1 MNNSN
6 VQNKRAFKNTPV
18 GKFLK
23 SYGGLMIVILAM
35 MTVTTIFNPVF
46 LKGTNLLNLLINNN
60 TIFLAGLG
68 MTFVIICG
76 GIDLSQGA
84 LAAFSTMVLALL
96 INAGVPSFIAVA
108 ATIAAGGIVGV
119 VNGAIVAFGRIH
131 SFIATLGMKTILRG
145 LAIAFNSGYPMPIDS
160 EHDVLSFGNGNIL
173 GISNVLIIAVA
184 AFAICWFVLNKTN
197 AGRDLFAVGGNQE
210 AAKFSGI
217 NVEKT
222 TVFAF
227 VLSGLLTALAGTI
240 MATRMYSGVP
250 SCAEALETDAITAVI
265 IGGTSFTGGDG
276 NVTGTVFGTILL
288 AVLLNCMVMFG
299 ISEWLQNV
307 ISGVIIIA
315 AVIYDRIRHGK
326 AVH

>member
-1 MNNSN
+1 MEKIAK
-6 VQNKRAFKNTPV
+6 KRIT
-18 GKFLK
+18 LK
-23 SYGGLMIVILAM
+23 SIVSTYGIYIVFVVIVA
-35 MTVTTIFNPVF
+35 
-46 LKGTNLLNLLINNN
+46 
-60 TIFLAGLG
+60 FLAALTEGNFVSGANIVTMLRQITINGIIAIG
-68 MTFVIICG
+68 MTFVIISG

-96 INAGVPSFIAVA
+96 VNAGVPGALAIVI
-108 ATIAAGGIVGV
+108 TILAGGLIGA
-119 VNGAIVAFGRIH
+119 VNGLIVAYGKIH
-131 SFIATLGMKTILRG
+131 SFIATLGMTTILRG
-145 LAIAFNSGYPMPIDS
+145 LAIALNGGYPMPIDS
-160 EHDVLSFGNGNIL
+160 HHEILSWGNGNLL
-173 GISNVLIIAVA
+173 GVSNVIIIAVV
-184 AFAICWFVLNKTN
+184 AFVICWFVLNKTN
-197 AGRDLFAVGGNQE
+197 AGRDLFAVGGNAE

-217 NVEKT
+217 SVEKT
-222 TVFAF
+222 TIFAF

-307 ISGVIIIA
+307 ISGAIIIA
-315 AVIYDRIRHGK
+315 AVIYDRVRHSRAK
-326 AVH
+326 R

>member
-1 MNNSN
+1 MNNSKVEKKN
-6 VQNKRAFKNTPV
+6 WKNTPV

-23 SYGGLMIVILAM
+23 AYGGLIIVILGM
-35 MTVTTIFNPVF
+35 MVITTIFNPVF
-46 LKGTNLLNLLINNN
+46 LRGSNLVNLLINNN
-60 TIFLAGLG
+60 TIFLADLG
-68 MTFVIICG
+68 MTFVIISG
-76 GIDLSQGA
+76 GIDLRQGA

-96 INAGVPSFIAVA
+96 VNAGVPGVLAIVI
-108 ATIAAGGIVGV
+108 TILAGGLIGA
-119 VNGAIVAFGRIH
+119 VNGLIVAYGKIH
-131 SFIATLGMKTILRG
+131 SFIATLGMTTILRG
-145 LAIAFNSGYPMPIDS
+145 LAIALNGGYPMPIDS
-160 EHDVLSFGNGNIL
+160 HHEILSWGNGNLL
-173 GISNVLIIAVA
+173 GVSNVIIIAVV
-184 AFAICWFVLNKTN
+184 AFVICWFVLNKTN
-197 AGRDLFAVGGNQE
+197 AGRDLFAVGGNAE

-217 NVEKT
+217 SVEKT
-222 TVFAF
+222 TIFAF

-307 ISGVIIIA
+307 ISGAIIIA
-315 AVIYDRIRHGK
+315 AVIYDRVRHSRAK
-326 AVH
+326 R

>member
-1 MNNSN
+1 MKQSES
-6 VQNKRAFKNTPV
+6 KAFGRTIP

-23 SYGGLMIVILAM
+23 SYGGLIFVILIM
-35 MTVTTIFNPVF
+35 MAVTSICNPVF
-46 LKGTNLLNLLINNN
+46 LKGSNLLQLLINNN

-68 MTFVIICG
+68 MTFVIISG

-96 INAGVPSFIAVA
+96 IQWGVPGWIAIL
-108 ATIAAGGIVGV
+108 ATIAVG
-119 VNGAIVAFGRIH
+119 GAIGAINGLIVAYGRIH
-131 SFIATLGMKTILRG
+131 SFIATLGMTTILRG
-145 LAIAFNSGYPMPIDS
+145 LAIAFNSGYPLPIDS
-160 EHDVLSFGNGNIL
+160 HSDVLQFGNGNVL
-173 GISNVLIIAVA
+173 GISNVILIAIA
-184 AFAICWFVLNKTN
+184 AFAICWFILNKTN
-197 AGRDLFAVGGNQE
+197 IGRDIFAIGGNQE

-217 NVEKT
+217 NVERT
-222 TVFAF
+222 AIFAF
-227 VLSGLLTALAGTI
+227 VMSGLLTALAGAI

-250 SCAEALETDAITAVI
+250 SCAQALETDAITAVI

-288 AVLLNCMVMFG
+288 AVLLNCMVIFG

-315 AVIYDRIRHGK
+315 AVVYDRIRHSK
-326 AVH
+326 AGRQA